1 MAPLPV
7 TNTRRWKVSYDV
19 GGFAHQFLVR
29 LRDAAVPATVDSEVT
44 TFLSAIGSLF
54 WESEI
59 TGVQEAAEGSNLF
72 FPITS
77 GLVGDS
83 WGSGANSIGNNPLQL
98 NFVGR
103 SPGGRRVRVG
113 LFGYKGVFS
122 EWKLTGSESTP
133 VQDAVNALN
142 AAGDCF
148 IAIDG
153 LFATWYPYAD
163 IGVNDYWVR
172 QSRKAG

>member
-72 FPITS
+72 FPIAS
-77 GLVGDS
+77 GLRS
-83 WGSGANSIGNNPLQL
+83 EEHTSELQ
-98 NFVGR
+98 
-103 SPGGRRVRVG
+103 SPCNLVCR
-113 LFGYKGVFS
+113 LLLEK
-122 EWKLTGSESTP
+122 
-133 VQDAVNALN
+133 
-142 AAGDCF
+142 
-148 IAIDG
+148 
-153 LFATWYPYAD
+153 
-163 IGVNDYWVR
+163 
-172 QSRKAG
+172 

>member
-44 TFLSAIGSLF
+44 TFLSAIGSLI

-72 FPITS
+72 FPIAS

-83 WGSGANSIGNNPLQL
+83 WGSGAYSIGNNPLQW
-98 NFVGR
+98 NFVWR
-103 SPGGRRVRVG
+103 APGGRRVRVG
-113 LFGYKGVFS
+113 MRWCMGGV
-122 EWKLTGSESTP
+122 
-133 VQDAVNALN
+133 
-142 AAGDCF
+142 
-148 IAIDG
+148 
-153 LFATWYPYAD
+153 
-163 IGVNDYWVR
+163 
-172 QSRKAG
+172 

>member
-72 FPITS
+72 FPIAS

-133 VQDAVNALN
+133 VQDAVRSEERRV
-142 AAGDCF
+142 GKEG
-148 IAIDG
+148 IASQVG
-153 LFATWYPYAD
+153 
-163 IGVNDYWVR
+163 G
-172 QSRKAG
+172 S